1 MKLYILINSSETCP
15 GSFESQLDKKGLETA
30 DKIITKIDTNIG
42 NIYSSPFLSSLQT
55 IFPYCKKYN
64 RNVNVECALYDKRC
78 SNGIKTHI
86 NNYPSHTFGYSYILD
101 IINPSYNSRIFPN
114 NILMCEEEQDIIN
127 RVFPFL
133 NKICNSECKKN
144 VLIVTHKNILNYILY
159 FFDRSVNL
167 KEPIEDKF
175 IEIIVSNH
183 DVKPDAY

>member
-1 MKLYILINSSETCP
+1 
-15 GSFESQLDKKGLETA
+15 
-30 DKIITKIDTNIG
+30 
-42 NIYSSPFLSSLQT
+42 
-55 IFPYCKKYN
+55 
-64 RNVNVECALYDKRC
+64 
-78 SNGIKTHI
+78 
-86 NNYPSHTFGYSYILD
+86 
-101 IINPSYNSRIFPN
+101 
-114 NILMCEEEQDIIN
+114 MCEEEQDIIN